1 MATSGSGWD
10 QRLRRPRQVRRVGQ
24 MKGMPKNEA
33 MQAYVD
39 LRQSGGRSSTARG
52 CIHGGNTI
60 SLK

>member
-1 MATSGSGWD
+1 
-10 QRLRRPRQVRRVGQ
+10 